1 MYYINDNYKGKGNIE
16 DVLEI
21 SGFPMGPSG
30 KVYQIGDSNIKA
42 ISISSTKLANPFAWK
57 IVSKKY
63 QKLIEYLTTI
73 LIDDDDESGE
83 TMREA
88 LNQIEKF
95 RQEIKNKYRDY
106 LKRKELEMMAK
117 QLQVVQKEIYERL
130 ELIRD
135 NLIKSN
141 EERRSK

>member
-1 MYYINDNYKGKGNIE
+1 MYYINDSYKIKGNIE
-16 DVLEI
+16 DVVEI

-30 KVYQIGDSNIKA
+30 KVYKIGDSNIKA
-42 ISISSTKLANPFAWK
+42 ISISNTKLANPFAWK
-57 IVSKKY
+57 VVYKKY
-63 QKLIEYLTTI
+63 EKLIEYLTTV
-73 LIDDDDESGE
+73 LIDDDDDSGE

-117 QLQVVQKEIYERL
+117 QLQVIQKEIYERI
-130 ELIRD
+130 EIIRDSLIR
-135 NLIKSN
+135 SN